1 MLLST
6 IVFLIF
12 AKTEFMIVRL
22 EGIILL
28 TILVFF
34 IAYLSKTSL
43 NQIQTFSQIDKNTEN
58 IQAGHKI
65 LYLFLSILGMV
76 ILILGSKLTVDS
88 GSIIASHFGVSDVV
102 IGLTLIAVGT
112 SLPELAT
119 TIVGALKKEI
129 DIVVGNVIGSNI
141 FNLLFIGGA
150 VATISPLEISQDL
163 FQLEFLFLLGSSFL
177 IWPLMRIQWNIHRI
191 EGVILIIIY
200 ISFILLTVL

>member
-6 IVFLIF
+6 IVFLVF
-12 AKTEFMIVRL
+12 ARTEYEIVRL

-28 TILVFF
+28 TILGLF
-34 IAYLSKTSL
+34 IVYLSKTSI
-43 NQIQTFSQIDKNTEN
+43 NQIQNFTQLDKETVH
-58 IQAGHKI
+58 IPAGHKI
-65 LYLFLSILGMV
+65 FYLFLSVVGMGILV
-76 ILILGSKLTVDS
+76 LGSKLTVNS

-150 VATISPLEISQDL
+150 VATISPLKISQDL
-163 FQLEFLFLLGSSFL
+163 FQLEFLFLLGSSIL
-177 IWPLMRIQWNIHRI
+177 IWPLMRIQWNIHKI
-191 EGVILIIIY
+191 EGLILIILY
-200 ISFILLTVL
+200 ITFIILTVL